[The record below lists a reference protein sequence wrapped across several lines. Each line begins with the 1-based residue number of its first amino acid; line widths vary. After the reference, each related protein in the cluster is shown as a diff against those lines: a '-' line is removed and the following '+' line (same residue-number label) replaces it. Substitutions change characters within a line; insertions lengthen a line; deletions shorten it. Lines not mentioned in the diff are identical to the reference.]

1 MKSRKQKTDQLTV
14 RRQWLIVSALVVVLF
29 GFATAIYVL
38 ERDDSLR
45 TARDMSQS
53 N

>member
-1 MKSRKQKTDQLTV
+1 MKTKKQKTDHMTV
-14 RRQWLIVSALVVVLF
+14 KRQWLIVSALVVVLF

-38 ERDDSLR
+38 ERDASLR
-45 TARDMSQS
+45 TVRDMSQA